1 MSKLEKKSKNIDKIF
16 LETKREYES
25 LDLIFCSVIIVINGL
40 SIYNFQK
47 EENSVSKEILSA
59 IAAGAVTTGEFI
71 NSKLEINIENK
82 LEFVITGS
90 EGHTTFIKLKSPEP
104 FVLLASG
111 SDNTQIGSTLRFA
124 NDFAKEIV
132 HRVF

>member
-16 LETKREYES
+16 FETKKEYES
-25 LDLIFCSVIIVINGL
+25 IDLIFCSVIIVINGL
-40 SIYNFQK
+40 SVYNFQK
-47 EENSVSKEILSA
+47 EENSVSNEILSA
-59 IAAGAVTTGEFI
+59 MAAGAITTGEFI
-71 NSKLEINIENK
+71 NSKLEINIKNK

-124 NDFAKEIV
+124 NDFAKEIINKIL
-132 HRVF
+132 